1 MTLSLVR
8 TIAPPFR
15 LWDSEAVFPGS
26 PSSFSMRFDFV
37 RPRFLM
43 RAGSALLLWL
53 LFASVGYA
61 APGPA
66 RHTVG
71 RACSP
76 HATKIR
82 KLLRHPKSFGG
93 PVALPSKRALA
104 GLSDAAARLQHGTHA
119 NLSEDE
125 AIQSDAAAAR
135 IDADDRPVPA
145 LRALGLLHRPV
156 VLLPPLPTSSPRSPR
171 GPPISL

>member
-1 MTLSLVR
+1 
-8 TIAPPFR
+8 
-15 LWDSEAVFPGS
+15 
-26 PSSFSMRFDFV
+26 MRVDFV

-43 RAGSALLLWL
+43 KAGSTLVLWL

-61 APGPA
+61 APGPSHSVA
-66 RHTVG
+66 G

-76 HATKIR
+76 HATKLR

-93 PVALPSKRALA
+93 PVAQPSKRALA
-104 GLSDAAARLQHGTHA
+104 GLSDVTARLRRGTRA
-119 NLSEDE
+119 NLSEDDE

-135 IDADDRPVPA
+135 VDADDRVVPA
-145 LRALGLLHRPV
+145 LRPLGLLHGPI
-156 VLLPPLPTSSPRSPR
+156 VLLPPLPTSSPQSPR